1 MKDII
6 VNNWLTNMPTNRSG
20 KTFDENESLRHRIDE
35 LESLLNVNQVLSNIY
50 DPMELH
56 SALAGFI
63 RDKFKVRT
71 LAIFVYH
78 HNTKK
83 FESVFSHG
91 LDDLVISFNR
101 NDGPLWQ
108 EILQKDPFSVNDI
121 SGNPIFPE
129 LFENHHLKK
138 LRSELWIPFVMRNK
152 VIGLLTIG
160 KKGND
165 QAFDEFDLNYIKH
178 IANHAST
185 CLNACANN
193 FKRENEKKEL
203 NNILQNF
210 SYLLKIS
217 RAMTHIGDLKDLLK
231 YIMTQALKI
240 TKAEKGSIMLYNH
253 DTDQLSVSI
262 IEGLADKSY
271 QEKINNNQVKCK
283 SFKPGEGVAGQVL
296 QTAEPIIL
304 NNIQGDEKFIEA
316 DSSFTRSIACLPI
329 VVYKDVIG
337 VINVTNKRDETHFSE
352 VDLVMLKAITDQAAV
367 AINKAQLLE
376 MAVTDFLT
384 GLYIRR
390 YFLVRLQDEL
400 YRAERHN
407 KVFSVIMA
415 DIDKF
420 KNVNDMYGHSAGDR
434 VLKEVGKFFQKNMR
448 HEDIVARYG
457 GEEFVIFLPETDKK
471 AAYILAERLRKKF
484 SQIKLDNFPNPSI
497 SIGIATFPEDGKDI
511 ESLINNA
518 DTAMYSAKGK
528 GRNQVVQ
535 ISRTATSVEIPK

>member
-6 VNNWLTNMPTNRSG
+6 VNNWLKNMPTNSSG
-20 KTFDENESLRHRIDE
+20 KTFDETENLRHRIDE

-50 DPMELH
+50 DPMELYY
-56 SALAGFI
+56 AVAGFI
-63 RDKFKVRT
+63 REKFKVRT
-71 LAIFVYH
+71 LALFVYH

-83 FESVFSHG
+83 FESIFSHG

-108 EILQKDPFSVNDI
+108 EILQKDPFPVNDI
-121 SGNPIFPE
+121 SGNPIFTE

-138 LRSELWIPFVMRNK
+138 LRSELWVPFVMRNK

-160 KKGND
+160 KKGD
-165 QAFDEFDLNYIKH
+165 GQAFDEFDLNYIKH

-185 CLNACANN
+185 CLNACTNIIN
-193 FKRENEKKEL
+193 QENEKNEL
-203 NNILQNF
+203 NKILQNF
-210 SYLLKIS
+210 SYLFKIS

-253 DTDQLSVSI
+253 ETDQLSVSI

-271 QEKINNNQVKCK
+271 QEKINNNQIKCK
-283 SFKPGEGVAGQVL
+283 SFKPGEGVAGRVL

-304 NNIQGDEKFIEA
+304 NDIQGDEKFIEA

-337 VINVTNKRDETHFSE
+337 VINVTNKRDETPFSE

-420 KNVNDMYGHSAGDR
+420 KNVNDMFGHSAGDQ
-434 VLKEVGKFFQKNMR
+434 VLKEVGKFLQKNMR
-448 HEDIVARYG
+448 QEDIVARYG

-471 AAYILAERLRKKF
+471 AAYILAERLRNQF

-497 SIGIATFPEDGKDI
+497 SMGIATFPEDGKDI

-535 ISRTATSVEIPK
+535 ISRTATSLAIPK

>member
-20 KTFDENESLRHRIDE
+20 KTFDETESLRHRIDE

-178 IANHAST
+178 IANLAST
-185 CLNACANN
+185 CLNVCTNN
-193 FKRENEKKEL
+193 LKRENEKKEL

-457 GEEFVIFLPETDKK
+457 GEEFVIFLPEADKK

-535 ISRTATSVEIPK
+535 ILRTSTSRAIPK

>member
-1 MKDII
+1 
-6 VNNWLTNMPTNRSG
+6 MPPNRSG
-20 KTFDENESLRHRIDE
+20 KTFDETESLRHRIDE

-50 DPMELH
+50 DPMELY

-91 LDDLVISFNR
+91 LDDLVFSFNR

-108 EILQKDPFSVNDI
+108 EILRKDPFPVNDI

-129 LFENHHLKK
+129 LFENHHLQK
-138 LRSELWIPFVMRNK
+138 LRSELWVPFVIRNK
-152 VIGLLTIG
+152 VIGLLTID

-185 CLNACANN
+185 CLNACTNN
-193 FKRENEKKEL
+193 LKRENEKKEL
-203 NNILQNF
+203 DKILQNF

-231 YIMTQALKI
+231 YIMTQALEI
-240 TKAEKGSIMLYNH
+240 TKAEKGSIMLYDH

-271 QEKINNNQVKCK
+271 QEKINNKEVKCK

-329 VVYKDVIG
+329 IVYKDVIG

-352 VDLVMLKAITDQAAV
+352 VDLVMLKAITDQAAL

-415 DIDKF
+415 DIDRF

-497 SIGIATFPEDGKDI
+497 SMGIATFPEDGKDI
-511 ESLINNA
+511 GSLINNA

-535 ISRTATSVEIPK
+535 IFRTANSRVIPK

>member
-1 MKDII
+1 MKNII
-6 VNNWLTNMPTNRSG
+6 VNNWLKNMPTNRSE
-20 KTFDENESLRHRIDE
+20 KTSDETKSLRHRIDE

-50 DPMELH
+50 DPMELY
-56 SALAGFI
+56 SALSGFI
-63 RDKFKVRT
+63 REKFEVRT

-78 HNTKK
+78 HNTKN

-108 EILQKDPFSVNDI
+108 EILRKDPFPVNDI

-129 LFENHHLKK
+129 LLENHHLKK
-138 LRSELWIPFVMRNK
+138 LRSELWVPFVMRNK

-165 QAFDEFDLNYIKH
+165 QSFDEFDLNYIKH

-185 CLNACANN
+185 CLNAFTNIFN
-193 FKRENEKKEL
+193 QENEKKEL
-203 NNILQNF
+203 NKILQNF

-231 YIMTQALKI
+231 YIMTQALEI

-271 QEKINNNQVKCK
+271 QEKINNKQVKCK
-283 SFKPGEGVAGQVL
+283 SFKPGEGVAGRVL

-304 NNIQGDEKFIEA
+304 NDIQGDEQFIEA

-352 VDLVMLKAITDQAAV
+352 VDLVMLKAITDQAAL

-420 KNVNDMYGHSAGDR
+420 KNVNDMFGHSAGDR
-434 VLKEVGKFFQKNMR
+434 VLKEVGKFLQKNMR
-448 HEDIVARYG
+448 QEDLVARYG

-497 SIGIATFPEDGKDI
+497 SMGIATFPEDGKDI

-518 DTAMYSAKGK
+518 DTAMYTAKGK

-535 ISRTATSVEIPK
+535 ILRTATSVEIPK

>member
-1 MKDII
+1 
-6 VNNWLTNMPTNRSG
+6 MPTNSSG
-20 KTFDENESLRHRIDE
+20 KTFDETEGLRHRIDE

-50 DPMELH
+50 DPMELY

-63 RDKFKVRT
+63 REKFKVRT

-78 HNTKK
+78 HNTKN

-91 LDDLVISFNR
+91 LDDLVISFNS

-108 EILQKDPFSVNDI
+108 EILRKDPFPVNDI

-129 LFENHHLKK
+129 LFEIHHLKK
-138 LRSELWIPFVMRNK
+138 LRSELWVPFVMRNK

-165 QAFDEFDLNYIKH
+165 QAFDEFDFNYIKH

-185 CLNACANN
+185 CLNACTNN
-193 FKRENEKKEL
+193 FNQENEKNEFNK
-203 NNILQNF
+203 ILQNF
-210 SYLLKIS
+210 SCLLKIS

-337 VINVTNKRDETHFSE
+337 VINVTNKLDETPFSE
-352 VDLVMLKAITDQAAV
+352 VDLVMLKTITDQAAV

-420 KNVNDMYGHSAGDR
+420 KDVNDMFGHSAGDR
-434 VLKEVGKFFQKNMR
+434 VLKAVGKFLQKIMR
-448 HEDIVARYG
+448 QEDIVARYG

-497 SIGIATFPEDGKDI
+497 SMGIATFPEDGKDI

-535 ISRTATSVEIPK
+535 ILRTANSIAIPK

>member
-1 MKDII
+1 
-6 VNNWLTNMPTNRSG
+6 MPANGSG
-20 KTFDENESLRHRIDE
+20 KTFDETESLRHRIDE

-50 DPMELH
+50 DPMELY

-63 RDKFKVRT
+63 REKFKVRT

-78 HNTKK
+78 HNTKS

-91 LDDLVISFNR
+91 LDDFVFSFNI

-108 EILQKDPFSVNDI
+108 EILRKDPFPVNDI
-121 SGNPIFPE
+121 SGNPIFSE
-129 LFENHHLKK
+129 LLENHHLKK
-138 LRSELWIPFVMRNK
+138 LHSELWVPFVMRNK
-152 VIGLLTIG
+152 VIGLLAMG
-160 KKGND
+160 KKGSG

-178 IANHAST
+178 IANHATT
-185 CLNACANN
+185 CLNSCNNN
-193 FKRENEKKEL
+193 FKRENEKNEL
-203 NNILQNF
+203 NKILQNF

-217 RAMTHIGDLKDLLK
+217 RAMTHISDLKDLLK
-231 YIMTQALKI
+231 YIMTQALEI
-240 TKAEKGSIMLYNH
+240 IEAEKGSIMLYDH
-253 DTDQLSVSI
+253 ETDQLSISI

-271 QEKINNNQVKCK
+271 QERINNKQVKCK
-283 SFKPGEGVAGQVL
+283 SFKLGEGVAGQVL

-304 NNIQGDEKFIEA
+304 NNIQGDELFIEA

-407 KVFSVIMA
+407 KVFSIIMA
-415 DIDKF
+415 DIDEF

-434 VLKEVGKFFQKNMR
+434 VLKEVGKFMQKNIR

-457 GEEFVIFLPETDKK
+457 GEEFMIFLPETDKK
-471 AAYILAERLRKKF
+471 AAYIFAERLRKKF
-484 SQIKLDNFPNPSI
+484 SQIKLDYFPNPSI
-497 SIGIATFPEDGKDI
+497 SMGIATFPEDGKDV

-518 DTAMYSAKGK
+518 DTAMYSAKGN
-528 GRNQVVQ
+528 GRNKVIQ
-535 ISRTATSVEIPK
+535 IS